1 VQDVAQRGSSGL
13 KRGPESAAGL
23 VYALIACGRRRS
35 GAEYRRVSDT
45 APQHGSQDTLV
56 RRAYAFA
63 EAAHRGQRRKDDRAF
78 IAHPV
83 HVARLLAA
91 RGYDEEVVAA
101 ALLHDVVEDTAVTLA
116 EIREQFGAR
125 VAQLVECVTENP
137 ELPTPERKR
146 AYREGLRHSPDAARA
161 ICAADKVCNASDL
174 YQAASQ
180 GEEQVLARFAGG
192 LDAQV
197 QRLSAELTMLDE
209 SGTDRSLRDAMRA
222 ELGGLRTQARR
233 RADTRR
239 RPRPRRTY

>member
-1 VQDVAQRGSSGL
+1 M
-13 KRGPESAAGL
+13 
-23 VYALIACGRRRS
+23 
-35 GAEYRRVSDT
+35 
-45 APQHGSQDTLV
+45 

-101 ALLHDVVEDTAVTLA
+101 ALLHDVVEDTPVTLA
-116 EIREQFGAR
+116 EIRKSFGAR
-125 VAQLVECVTENP
+125 VAQLVEWVTEDP
-137 ELPTPERKR
+137 ALPTLERKR
-146 AYREGLRHSPDAARA
+146 AYRAGLRRSPDAARA

-174 YQAASQ
+174 RQAASQ
-180 GEEQVLARFAGG
+180 DDEQVLARFAGG
-192 LDAQV
+192 LEAQV

-209 SGTDRSLRDAMRA
+209 SGTDRSLREAMRA

-233 RADTRR
+233 HAATRR
-239 RPRPRRTY
+239 GRRRS

>member
-1 VQDVAQRGSSGL
+1 MSDATPHP
-13 KRGPESAAGL
+13 GP
-23 VYALIACGRRRS
+23 
-35 GAEYRRVSDT
+35 
-45 APQHGSQDTLV
+45 HDTLV

-116 EIREQFGAR
+116 EVRERFGER
-125 VAQLVECVTENP
+125 VAQLVACVTEDP
-137 ELPTPERKR
+137 ALPAPERKR
-146 AYREGLRHSPDAARA
+146 AYREGLRRSPQDARA

-174 YQAASQ
+174 REAASV
-180 GEEQVLARFAGG
+180 GAEDVLARFAGG

-197 QRLSAELTMLDE
+197 QRLSAELSMLEE
-209 SGTDRSLRDAMRA
+209 SGTDHSLREAMRA
-222 ELGGLRTQARR
+222 ELGVLRTQARR
-233 RADTRR
+233 RADVRRQR
-239 RPRPRRTY
+239 RPS

>member
-1 VQDVAQRGSSGL
+1 MSGHDAQP
-13 KRGPESAAGL
+13 GP
-23 VYALIACGRRRS
+23 
-35 GAEYRRVSDT
+35 
-45 APQHGSQDTLV
+45 QDTLV

-101 ALLHDVVEDTAVTLA
+101 ALLHDVVEDTEVTLD
-116 EIREQFGAR
+116 EVRQRFGAR
-125 VAQLVECVTENP
+125 VAQLVECVTEDP

-174 YQAASQ
+174 
-180 GEEQVLARFAGG
+180 
-192 LDAQV
+192 
-197 QRLSAELTMLDE
+197 
-209 SGTDRSLRDAMRA
+209 
-222 ELGGLRTQARR
+222 
-233 RADTRR
+233 
-239 RPRPRRTY
+239 

>member
-1 VQDVAQRGSSGL
+1 
-13 KRGPESAAGL
+13 
-23 VYALIACGRRRS
+23 
-35 GAEYRRVSDT
+35 VSDAT
-45 APQHGSQDTLV
+45 PHPGPQDTLV

-101 ALLHDVVEDTAVTLA
+101 ALLHDVVEDTTVTLA
-116 EIREQFGAR
+116 EIRERFGER
-125 VAQLVECVTENP
+125 VAQLVACVTEDP
-137 ELPTPERKR
+137 ELPAPERKR
-146 AYREGLRHSPDAARA
+146 AYREGLRQSPQAARA

-174 YQAASQ
+174 REAARV
-180 GEEQVLARFAGG
+180 GAEDVLARFAGG

-197 QRLSAELTMLDE
+197 QRFSAELSMLEE
-209 SGTDRSLRDAMRA
+209 SGTDRSLREAMRA
-222 ELGGLRTQARR
+222 ELGVLRTQARR

-239 RPRPRRTY
+239 RRRPT